1 LERQSD
7 LSVTPV
13 DAQSADEWSQTMP
26 KAMGNVADGLFR
38 TWPMVRLAG
47 LDGVD
52 DATGRVFNRR
62 QQMGFRSSSSRR

>member
-1 LERQSD
+1 
-7 LSVTPV
+7 VTPV
-13 DAQSADEWSQTMP
+13 DAQSAEEWSQTMP
-26 KAMGNVADGLFR
+26 KAMGMSPMAFR

-62 QQMGFRSSSSRR
+62 QQMVSVRSSRR